1 MAAIAT
7 ASNTIAVWRRIRVA
21 APHTPQTRGAA
32 SQMDDVT
39 ETKKSE
45 VRGLRRHSNARPGVG
60 EVVAREDGP
69 PLIQPG

>member
-1 MAAIAT
+1 
-7 ASNTIAVWRRIRVA
+7 
-21 APHTPQTRGAA
+21 
-32 SQMDDVT
+32 MDDVT